1 MIKHVDQI
9 QLLSNVFIDVRERG
23 KKRKDLCRE
32 GKNIWTY
39 HGREWVTMVMS
50 YATSG
55 YPNPADNDR
64 ISYIGFGV
72 GGDQQTI
79 LPIGAPIDTDYPGQ
93 NLFADSDPDRD
104 YLERPARIW
113 TSTPPNDEWLRE
125 ITYASTQ
132 WAHIP
137 GPAGTSRWVRYFASF
152 TAAEFIATWGYSMVP
167 LSEIGLFHH
176 GYSAYEF
183 DDITSVYDY
192 GTPPAYVGPRPTP
205 VAYHTFPS
213 IPKTTDLELTVRW
226 EVRVGG

>member
-1 MIKHVDQI
+1 MKYVDQI
-9 QLLSNVFIDVRERG
+9 QLKSNVHIRVEERG
-23 KKRKDLCRE
+23 KVRKDLCRE

-39 HGREWVTMVMS
+39 SGREWITLLMS
-50 YATSG
+50 YATTG
-55 YPNPADNDR
+55 FPNTAEDNR
-64 ISYIGFGV
+64 ISYMGFGV

-79 LPIGAPIDTDYPGQ
+79 LPIGPPIDTDYPGTNVQ
-93 NLFADSDPDRD
+93 SDTDPDID

-113 TSTPPNDEWLRE
+113 TAPAPDDEWLRE
-125 ITYASTQ
+125 ITYPSTE

-137 GPAGTSRWVRYFASF
+137 GPAGTSRWVRYYATF

-176 GYSAYEF
+176 GYSSYVLA
-183 DDITSVYDY
+183 DITNVY
-192 GTPPAYVGPRPTP
+192 GGPPVRPTP